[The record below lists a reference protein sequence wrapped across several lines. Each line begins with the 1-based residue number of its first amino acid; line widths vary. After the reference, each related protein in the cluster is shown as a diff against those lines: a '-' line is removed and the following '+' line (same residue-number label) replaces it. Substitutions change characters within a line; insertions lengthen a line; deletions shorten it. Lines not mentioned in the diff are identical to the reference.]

1 MPSCTTVAPITPG
14 CTDDALIASIIRQL
28 GSGNPC
34 DDTLKD
40 LVPALWELTAAE
52 SCGSS
57 RLHLLNAKR
66 EAILAL
72 MGCEAYSVD
81 SYDFHRQ
88 LDGTI
93 KADSVSDIRT
103 QAQSTGNSTRFSL
116 GQGATRYDENSN
128 ARSVGTMDRNDVAT
142 ETGDGTSFYRDDGKG
157 NGFNNSQ
164 STTSILARDETNTIN
179 TVVATN
185 QERGA
190 RRDCNYEIS
199 TGLQDGSGLGI
210 LPLVVVG
217 ATGSVSEWRKF
228 TTTSAS
234 DVDSALR
241 TTKHST
247 IHAVS
252 DFRDGQGTH
261 DWLSQFLADIF
272 WRDHD
277 LDIKTAKDRTDT
289 RRHQEA
295 HAQGNG
301 DGFSENKD
309 EAHNA
314 AQGTVKSESSSRS
327 TRTARRVDSINAVTL
342 ANSQRF
348 RNLQLIYDQITK
360 QIVFEKKRIRML
372 FRGSNIATLPCCC
385 KSRCCCVPWMR
396 EAGLMALNAVGHHAS
411 F

>member
-1 MPSCTTVAPITPG
+1 MA
-14 CTDDALIASIIRQL
+14 CTDQELIDSIIRQL

-40 LVPALWELTAAE
+40 LVPALWELTSAE

-81 SYDFHRQ
+81 TYDFHRQ

-93 KADSVSDIRT
+93 KADSVSDLR
-103 QAQSTGNSTRFSL
+103 AQSQATGNSTRFSL
-116 GQGATRYDENSN
+116 GQGATRYDEASK
-128 ARSVGTMDRNDVAT
+128 ARSTGTMDRNDVAT

-164 STTSILARDETNTIN
+164 STTSIIATDVTLTQNTLGASSRET
-179 TVVATN
+179 
-185 QERGA
+185 GA
-190 RRDCNYEIS
+190 RRDCNYELS
-199 TGLQDGSGLGI
+199 VGNTRGAAAGI
-210 LPLVVVG
+210 LPALIYG
-217 ATGSVSEWRKF
+217 FTGNTNEWRKF
-228 TTTSAS
+228 TTTTAS
-234 DVDSALR
+234 DNDRSGR
-241 TTKHST
+241 TSVHRGTRD
-247 IHAVS
+247 VS
-252 DFRDGQGTH
+252 DIREGQGTH

-301 DGFSENKD
+301 DGFSETKD
-309 EAHNA
+309 EARNA
-314 AQGTVKSESSSRS
+314 AQGTVKSEGTSSS
-327 TRTARRVDSINAVTL
+327 TRTQRRVDSINAVTL

-348 RNLQLIYDQITK
+348 RNLQLIYDQITA
-360 QIVFEKKRIRML
+360 QIAFEKKRIRML
-372 FRGSNIATLPCCC
+372 YRGSHIATLPCCC
-385 KSRCCCVPWMR
+385 KGRCCCVPWMR
-396 EAGLMALNAVGHHAS
+396 EMGYAALMGVSSYGY
-411 F
+411 